1 MRWYKPKSDPR
12 LTHSVKCRAH
22 EALTTGRER
31 KLVRQAEYRTEQRG
45 CVRAL
50 RLSGEGPQANA
61 VTPCASGFLLTKK
74 ERLKKK
80 TFLMYR
86 SQAYQ
91 ERSFEPLSIKVV
103 Y

>member
-80 TFLMYR
+80 PFSCIDHKPIKR
-86 SQAYQ
+86 EVS
-91 ERSFEPLSIKVV
+91 SLSV
-103 Y
+103 